1 MSSYPTVNRE
11 SSCLDVETLP
21 FHPTC
26 TPLATPHRQHRLLL
40 LPHHPHVLRFPIK
53 HGSKWTSPHSTPPII
68 SPSSAGGKLRY
79 SAGQRHHGR
88 FNGRKTWRSVW
99 NPSEKVVH
107 DVTSMLKGVDGILKE
122 GGKMIY
128 ITFGQPHFRKKYLE
142 AVEGWEVETRTLG
155 DMFHYFVYIATK
167 KPRTTSTED
176 LTTTEEST
184 AAAESHKEA

>member
-1 MSSYPTVNRE
+1 MLGCGNSTLSPDMHSSGFTNIVNIDYSSSLITRMSSRFPDQTWLEMDITALDTPDNLSLLGGRE
-11 SSCLDVETLP
+11 SFDIALDKGTMDALMAEKRG
-21 FHPTC
+21 
-26 TPLATPHRQHRLLL
+26 A
-40 LPHHPHVLRFPIK
+40 
-53 HGSKWTSPHSTPPII
+53 
-68 SPSSAGGKLRY
+68 
-79 SAGQRHHGR
+79 
-88 FNGRKTWRSVW
+88 SVW
-99 NPSEKVVH
+99 SPSEKVIH